1 MRPWLLSIAAKRL
14 VGKDHARMGCEKSRL
29 VSRRDFLDWSAAGT
43 GFFDRITG
51 SAKLKPRFEQ
61 VALGF

>member
-43 GFFDRITG
+43 GFFDRMTG
-51 SAKLKPRFEQ
+51 SEGFKPNPDQ
-61 VALGF
+61 DALGL